1 MYLITEKFKFK
12 SFKGDIT
19 VEFEPNGTSEQSFNN
34 TQETKKSPV
43 KEFSFTTEQI
53 ERLEAFFQRK
63 KFINIFEIEKLA
75 TTGSYP
81 EERVQ
86 QWFEKRRKEIGKLS
100 NDTQK
105 NL

>member
-1 MYLITEKFKFK
+1 M
-12 SFKGDIT
+12 
-19 VEFEPNGTSEQSFNN
+19 PNGFSRGDWIHNKVSEQSLNN
-34 TQETKKSPV
+34 RQETKKSPV
-43 KEFSFTTEQI
+43 KEFSFTTDQI